1 MGKDS
6 FDWRPLIWY
15 QSSKRAIRTAIN
27 IMSCYSIKQEQNSSN
42 PVNKLKDNAVIRK
55 QMRLIIGSK
64 KITIRTIVKITD
76 IVKGMLTL

>member
-1 MGKDS
+1 
-6 FDWRPLIWY
+6 
-15 QSSKRAIRTAIN
+15 
-27 IMSCYSIKQEQNSSN
+27 MSCYNIKQEQNNSN
-42 PVNKLKDNAVIRK
+42 PVNNLKDNAVIRK